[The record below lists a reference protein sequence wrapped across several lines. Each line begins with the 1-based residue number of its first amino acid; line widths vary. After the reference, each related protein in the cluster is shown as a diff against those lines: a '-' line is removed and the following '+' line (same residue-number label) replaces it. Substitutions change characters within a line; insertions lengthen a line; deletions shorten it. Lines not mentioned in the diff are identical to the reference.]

1 MADLVLVVDDEV
13 DVTNMISRSLMLGG
27 FEVMVA
33 HRGADALQLAR
44 HRKPSLVVLDIMMPG
59 MNGIDVCRHVRAN
72 PELRAVPILFLTARH
87 EIEDKIDGFEAGAD
101 DYLTKPFD
109 LREMELR
116 VRALLRRSRHDLTA
130 TDLERIE
137 VGELVLDCN
146 SYEITAP
153 DRVVLLTPVEFE
165 LVHFLMRHPGHV
177 YSADDLLQEVWGYPP
192 GTGMPDLVRV
202 HIKNLRDKIELAPRD
217 PKYIRNVLRRGY
229 MIVGAR

>member
-1 MADLVLVVDDEV
+1 MVDLVLVVDDEV
-13 DVTNMISRSLMLGG
+13 DVTNMISRSLMMGG

-44 HRKPSLVVLDIMMPG
+44 QRTPDLFILDIMMPG

-116 VRALLRRSRHDLTA
+116 VRALLRRSRHDLA
-130 TDLERIE
+130 STDLERIE
-137 VGELVLDCN
+137 VGDIALDCN
-146 SYEITAP
+146 SYELTTP

-165 LVHFLMRHPGHV
+165 LVQFLMRHPGHV

-202 HIKNLRDKIELAPRD
+202 HIKNLRDKIELMPKE
-217 PKYIRNVLRRGY
+217 PKYVRNVLRRGY
-229 MIVGAR
+229 MIVGGR